1 MSKDFKTRYG
11 SWALVA
17 GASEGLGAAFAEA
30 LAKRGLNLILLA
42 RRMDKLENLAYSLK
56 EKYKIDIRFY
66 SVDLS
71 DYNQT
76 KTFVSSLDVSIGLL
90 IYNAAYAPIAYFADV
105 EESKLIQIVNVN
117 VKTPLLLVKLLSE
130 QMIRN
135 GKGGILLMSSL
146 TGTQGSPKVA
156 TYAATK
162 AFNAILAEGLWKELK
177 PKGIDVIASC
187 AGAIMTPGYTNAQ
200 KGKAPGTLS
209 PEKVAEISLK
219 ALCNGPIVIPGT
231 INKLARFFMGRL
243 LPRKTAINIMES
255 NTKNL
260 S

>member
-1 MSKDFKTRYG
+1 MSNDFTLRYG
-11 SWALVA
+11 SWAMVA

-42 RRMDKLENLAYSLK
+42 RRIEKLEDLASSLK
-56 EKYKIDIRFY
+56 EKYNIEIRFF
-66 SVDLS
+66 SVDLH
-71 DYNQT
+71 DFNQT
-76 KTFVSSLDVSIGLL
+76 KTLVSSLNVSIGLL
-90 IYNAAYAPIAYFADV
+90 VYNAAYAPIAYFSDIN
-105 EESKLIQIVNVN
+105 ESQLTQIVDVN
-117 VKTPLLLVKLLSE
+117 VKTPLLLVKLVSE
-130 QMIRN
+130 EMIRS

-162 AFNAILAEGLWKELK
+162 AFNAILAEGIWKELK

-187 AGAIMTPGYTNAQ
+187 AGAIMTPGYANAQ
-200 KGKAPGTLS
+200 NGKAPGTLS

-219 ALCNGPIVIPGT
+219 ALGRGPIVIPGT
-231 INKLARFFMGRL
+231 INKLAHFFMGRL
-243 LPRKTAINIMES
+243 LSRKTAINIMEL

>member
-1 MSKDFKTRYG
+1 
-11 SWALVA
+11 
-17 GASEGLGAAFAEA
+17 E
-30 LAKRGLNLILLA
+30 
-42 RRMDKLENLAYSLK
+42 
-56 EKYKIDIRFY
+56 
-66 SVDLS
+66 
-71 DYNQT
+71 
-76 KTFVSSLDVSIGLL
+76 
-90 IYNAAYAPIAYFADV
+90 
-105 EESKLIQIVNVN
+105 
-117 VKTPLLLVKLLSE
+117 
-130 QMIRN
+130 MIRS

-187 AGAIMTPGYTNAQ
+187 AGAIMTPGYANAQ
-200 KGKAPGTLS
+200 NGKAPGTLS

-219 ALCNGPIVIPGT
+219 ALGRGPIVIPGT
-231 INKLARFFMGRL
+231 INKLAHFFMGRL
-243 LPRKTAINIMES
+243 LSRKTAINIMEL